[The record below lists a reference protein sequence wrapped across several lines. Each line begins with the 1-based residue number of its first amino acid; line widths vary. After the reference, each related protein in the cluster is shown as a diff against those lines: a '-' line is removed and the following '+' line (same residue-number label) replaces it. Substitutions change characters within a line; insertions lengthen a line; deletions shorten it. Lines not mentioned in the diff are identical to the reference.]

1 MMTSQLQGILG
12 NIQVHTT
19 DGRGFTPAEIADR
32 AVDKIIYVGKESH
45 PAIREQAEAFKE
57 NIRSVVEFYM
67 HEAIKSDRTT
77 IAHRLAE
84 AGHPELKTLL
94 ID

>member
-1 MMTSQLQGILG
+1 MMTNQLEGILNG
-12 NIQVHTT
+12 VQVLTT
-19 DGRGFTPAEIADR
+19 QGRGFTPAEIADR
-32 AVDKIIYVGKESH
+32 AVNKIVYVGKDSH
-45 PAIREQAEAFKE
+45 PAIRDQAEAFK
-57 NIRSVVEFYM
+57 NQIRSVVEYYM

-77 IAHRLAE
+77 IAQRLAE